1 MNRKLKGNKMASNRN
16 TEIVEASGA
25 DLINIFPEP
34 RTELARLALKARAE
48 YIATGA
54 PLLDSKAINAEVA
67 ERRGG
72 YQDER

>member
-1 MNRKLKGNKMASNRN
+1 MASKRN
-16 TEIVEASGA
+16 TETVNHAETGSA

-54 PLLDSKAINAEVA
+54 PLLDRNAINAEVA